1 MELGWE
7 EGGEGSMMS
16 DFIFTSIPLFG
27 VGAPGWDAPCPYHP
41 STYENIIQALSC
53 GNTPIKMSNPYKLIR
68 A

>member
-1 MELGWE
+1 
-7 EGGEGSMMS
+7 MMS

-27 VGAPGWDAPCPYHP
+27 VGAPGGDAPCLYHP
-41 STYENIIQALSC
+41 STYQNIIQALSC